1 MVESSMRYS
10 MSRSEEK
17 CSNSFS
23 KTLSSLQREKRLET
37 EFQLPYLRGK
47 SRHCA
52 PERVTHKTASR
63 KRRQSRPAPSLTC
76 GQVFKTGRIFCH
88 WSSVSL
94 TVILSS
100 SLASVRQHNLERT
113 TLNGRCV
120 LLLTPTLCPTLEI
133 TH

>member
-100 SLASVRQHNLERT
+100 SLASVRQHNLVIVRQRRH
-113 TLNGRCV
+113 LLGRDSLILSSCG
-120 LLLTPTLCPTLEI
+120 
-133 TH
+133 